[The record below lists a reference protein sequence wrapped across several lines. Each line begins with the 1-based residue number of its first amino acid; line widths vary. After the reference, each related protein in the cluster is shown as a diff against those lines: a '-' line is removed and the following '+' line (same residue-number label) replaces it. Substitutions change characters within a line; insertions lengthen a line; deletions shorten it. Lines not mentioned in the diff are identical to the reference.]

1 MHRAVGAVVAAWTMA
16 MVRMLMMRGMMPKS
30 TLSGNLA
37 WGLLHIACQLTLRK
51 LFTIVPPALD
61 KTLFVWYI
69 ITMKDDIVEITF
81 IAAISVSLIVKL
93 LTL

>member
-1 MHRAVGAVVAAWTMA
+1 MGAAAHR
-16 MVRMLMMRGMMPKS
+16 MPTYPKKVIH
-30 TLSGNLA
+30 NRA
-37 WGLLHIACQLTLRK
+37 
-51 LFTIVPPALD
+51 PALD
-61 KTLFVWYI
+61 KTPFVWYI